1 MGQFFLMI
9 VFPIQ
14 QTPVF
19 FQSNLQ
25 TVTVSDVSLL
35 GFVQHQGDWT
45 QTEMT

>member
-1 MGQFFLMI
+1 ML
-9 VFPIQ
+9 VFPII
-14 QTPVF
+14 TFIPTDTSFF

-35 GFVQHQGDWT
+35 GFAQHQGDWT